1 MINYSKNPDNFDLNS
16 SLLDAIDIHN
26 NNIHTTTQYRPV
38 DLLKNTDEQVY
49 LNVFENIKKINYGS
63 KKR

>member
-1 MINYSKNPDNFDLNS
+1 MINYSINPDNFDLNS
-16 SLLDAIDIHN
+16 ALLDAIDIHN
-26 NNIHTTTQYRPV
+26 NNIHTITQYRPV

-49 LNVFENIKKINYGS
+49 LNVLENIKKINYGS